1 MTSENRN
8 RLLCVVGVVVLSF
21 LFLLPTIF
29 PNHIG
34 PKGSLIQSWPSKPIS
49 LGLDLSGGVHLV
61 YKVEASEAVKSRLQS
76 LGNSIRADLIGQK
89 IAVVNARAQN
99 NGDLQFSFLSDAMAE
114 RGKAEI
120 EKNNRELLFKEKSL
134 DGSRVKLTFTTAVKF
149 QKDVEINAVNQAV
162 ETLRNRVDQ
171 FGVAEPLIQRIG
183 EDRVMLQMPGV
194 SDVRAVKRV
203 VGTVAKLEFRF
214 IPLPNSTEPTI
225 QLERK
230 EGGKVL
236 VEEEVKMSGD
246 AVDQAQVVMD
256 PTEGVQVIL
265 TLNSEGAKTFRRVT
279 TDGVGRQ
286 LAIIL
291 DNRVYSDPRINEPIP
306 GGSATISGGF
316 SPEEARELAVIL
328 RAGALPAPLTIIEER
343 TVGPTLG
350 AESIKSGIMATLIGL
365 LAISVFMSVYYGKS
379 GMMAVATLS
388 LNLIMIVAALAAF
401 GATLTLPGIAGL
413 ALTLGI
419 AVDSNVIIFERI
431 RDELYNGSGRDASI
445 NSGFD
450 KAYSALLDANLT
462 SLLTAVVLY
471 IFGTGPIRGFAV
483 TLSIG
488 IITTLFCAIFVARL
502 SFDLFSF
509 KGRKVLSI

>member
-1 MTSENRN
+1 MTSEIRN
-8 RLLCVVGVVVLSF
+8 RLLFVGGIVILAV
-21 LFLLPTIF
+21 LFLLPTVA
-29 PNHIG
+29 PKYVG
-34 PKGSLIQSWPSKPIS
+34 PQGSLIQGWLSKPIS

-76 LGNSIRADLIGQK
+76 LGNSIRGDLLGQK
-89 IAVVNARAQN
+89 IAVVNTKAQS
-99 NGDLQFSFLSDAMAE
+99 NGELQFSFLSDTMAE

-120 EKNNRELLFKEKSL
+120 EKNNRELTFKEKSP
-134 DGSRVKLTFTTAVKF
+134 DGGRVKLTYSTSIKF
-149 QKDVEINAVNQAV
+149 QKDVEVNAVNQAV

-183 EDRVMLQMPGV
+183 EDRIMLQMPGV

-203 VGTVAKLEFRF
+203 VGTVAKLEFRL
-214 IPLPNSTEPTI
+214 IPLPNGTEPTV

-230 EGGKVL
+230 EGGKVS
-236 VEEEVKMSGD
+236 VEEEVRMSGD

-256 PTEGVQVIL
+256 PSHGVQVIL
-265 TLNSEGAKTFRRVT
+265 SLNSEGAKTFRRVT
-279 TDGVGRQ
+279 TEFVGRQ

-291 DNRVYSDPRINEPIP
+291 DGKVYSDPRINEPIP
-306 GGSATISGGF
+306 GGNATISGGF

-328 RAGALPAPLTIIEER
+328 RAGALPAPLTITEER

-350 AESIKSGIMATLIGL
+350 SESIQSGILATLIGL
-365 LAISVFMSVYYGKS
+365 LAISVFISIYYGKS
-379 GMMAVATLS
+379 GVMAVGTLA
-388 LNLIMIVAALAAF
+388 LNLILIVAALAAF

-445 NSGFD
+445 NAGFD

-488 IITTLFCAIFVARL
+488 IVTTLFCAIFVARL
-502 SFDLFSF
+502 SYDLFSF